1 MLVED
6 QLSAL
11 RLAPHVH
18 AVALLGTNVSD
29 AKAAE
34 YKQGKYD
41 RIIISLDNDATQE
54 AIKLTLRLRGTLPIN
69 VIGLAKDIKNMTA
82 DEFEDYLSRTNLL

>member
-29 AKAAE
+29 AKVAE
-34 YKQGKYD
+34 YKDKYK
-41 RIIISLDNDATQE
+41 RIILSLDNDATYE
-54 AIKLTLRLRGTLPIN
+54 AIKLTLRLRGALPIN
-69 VIGLAKDIKNMTA
+69 VMGLEKDIKNMSD
-82 DEFEDYLSRTNLL
+82 DEFESYLGRTNLL